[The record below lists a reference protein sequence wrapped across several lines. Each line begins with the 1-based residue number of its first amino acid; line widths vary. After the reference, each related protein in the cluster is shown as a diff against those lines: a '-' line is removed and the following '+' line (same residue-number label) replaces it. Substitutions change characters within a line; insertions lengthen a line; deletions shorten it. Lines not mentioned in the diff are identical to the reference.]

1 MMTENESNQPSEIPS
16 VINPFSLDDL
26 LKHISR
32 ILSLNVDQKL
42 PASIDSEN
50 EDDLTSSKDT
60 SEIVIM
66 RSTNMNSI

>member
-1 MMTENESNQPSEIPS
+1 MTENESNQPSEIPS